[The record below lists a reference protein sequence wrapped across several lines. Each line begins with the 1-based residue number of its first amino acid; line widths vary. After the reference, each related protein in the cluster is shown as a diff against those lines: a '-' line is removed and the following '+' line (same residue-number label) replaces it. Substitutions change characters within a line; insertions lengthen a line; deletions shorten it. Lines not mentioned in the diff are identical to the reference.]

1 MLLRYI
7 YAQATDFVYKG
18 MVPLLFHIR
27 EKATP
32 ACSLYCLADTST
44 TKPVKYTLFRST
56 MHFKRATIIFFAAIL
71 LVLPS
76 AYAALSEDPAL
87 ASVAANVQ
95 GGLVP
100 TPQPT
105 LHETEA
111 PAAQASQGLSP
122 QADAGANPEWDD
134 ADEVSKCGHCG
145 HSWGCGWNWPS
156 WCCC

>member
-1 MLLRYI
+1 
-7 YAQATDFVYKG
+7 
-18 MVPLLFHIR
+18 
-27 EKATP
+27 
-32 ACSLYCLADTST
+32 
-44 TKPVKYTLFRST
+44 
-56 MHFKRATIIFFAAIL
+56 MHFKRATIIFFAATL

-76 AYAALSEDPAL
+76 TYAAPSENPAL

-105 LHETEA
+105 LHETA
-111 PAAQASQGLSP
+111 ALAAQASQGLSP
-122 QADAGANPEWDD
+122 QADGGANPEWDD

-145 HSWGCGWNWPS
+145 HNWGCGWNWPS